1 MYSYG
6 VKCSKASIEKVKQ
19 PNWDLN
25 KYFINLVSKKIL
37 RLVSIKDSPIQE
49 TNMTMYT

>member
-19 PNWDLN
+19 PNLN
-25 KYFINLVSKKIL
+25 KYFINLVSKKFL

-49 TNMTMYT
+49 TSRTMYT